1 MNDQFLKQG
10 GDIQHETSAGKEF
23 TQAWQKI
30 KRPHRNPSRH
40 SYSVEGFRWNPNSAQ
55 WRNDPNALI
64 RVDGHYAF
72 CGKEKLVLGMRMP
85 FDDVSVLEIPRTTRN
100 VGQMEAL
107 LVKEEEMARLRHCL
121 SQ

>member
-23 TQAWQKI
+23 TQSGQKI

-55 WRNDPNALI
+55 WRNDPNPLI

-85 FDDVSVLEIPRTTRN
+85 FEDVTVLEIPRTTGN
-100 VGQMEAL
+100 VRQRAAL
-107 LVKEEEMARLRHCL
+107 LVKEEEMARLRHYL
-121 SQ
+121 SR